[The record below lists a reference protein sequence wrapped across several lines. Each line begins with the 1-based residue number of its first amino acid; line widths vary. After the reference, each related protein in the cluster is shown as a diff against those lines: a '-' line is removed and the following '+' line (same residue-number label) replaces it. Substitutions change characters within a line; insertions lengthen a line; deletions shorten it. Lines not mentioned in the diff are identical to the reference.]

1 MVKKTKGQSTLEYAL
16 IIAVVV
22 AAFLAMQHYMRRG
35 VEGKLRESIDDM
47 SQGGQYAAGNTT
59 SNVTTTQVGNFSTDE
74 SNEYGATTV
83 KYTEVP
89 DNITV
94 SAMGDGKEKILSNF
108 DGETLWNNTA
118 P

>member
-1 MVKKTKGQSTLEYAL
+1 MVKKRKGQSTLEYAL

-47 SQGGQYAAGNTT
+47 GQGGQYAAGNVT
-59 SNVTTTQVGNFSTDE
+59 SNVTTTQIGNFSTTE
-74 SNEYGATTV
+74 ANEYGKTTV
-83 KYTEVP
+83 TYVDVP
-89 DNITV
+89 KNITV
-94 SAMGDGKEKILSNF
+94 SATGVGAEVINTGF
-108 DGETLWNNTA
+108 DNEHLWNNT